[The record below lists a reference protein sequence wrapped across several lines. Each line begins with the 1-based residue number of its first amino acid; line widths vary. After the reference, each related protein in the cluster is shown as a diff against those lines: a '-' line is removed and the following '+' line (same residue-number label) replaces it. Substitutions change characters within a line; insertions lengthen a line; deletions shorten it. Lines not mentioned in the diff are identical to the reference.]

1 MHKMIDMSKSLFLL
15 IAPNSNE
22 GIKFFEMI
30 KQNKDK
36 LDDKDKIT
44 DSDLETINSNKELI
58 TEYFIKSLKIEEREK
73 IIKFL
78 HKYKKDY
85 DENSYNLAIKNLL
98 NYKYNVLIRQSIK
111 SMVKKMLKQLKD
123 RLILELNDY
132 LEYNTDKN
140 QEFLKLIEGLYE

>member
-1 MHKMIDMSKSLFLL
+1 MSKSLFLL

-132 LEYNTDKN
+132 PEYNTDKN

>member
-1 MHKMIDMSKSLFLL
+1 MVDLSKALFLL
-15 IAPNSNE
+15 IAPNSQE
-22 GIKFFEMI
+22 GIQFLEMV

-44 DSDLETINSNKELI
+44 DSDLEMINSNKELI

-73 IIKFL
+73 IIRFL

-98 NYKYNVLIRQSIK
+98 SYRYNALIRQSVK
-111 SMVKKMLKQLKD
+111 NMVKKMLKQLKD

-132 LEYNTDKN
+132 PELNTEKN

>member
-1 MHKMIDMSKSLFLL
+1 MIDMSKSLFLL
-15 IAPNSNE
+15 IAPNSQE
-22 GIKFFEMI
+22 GIQFFEMV
-30 KQNKDK
+30 KENKDK
-36 LDDKDKIT
+36 LDGKDKIT

-73 IIKFL
+73 IIRFL

-98 NYKYNVLIRQSIK
+98 SYKYNVLIRQSIK

-132 LEYNTDKN
+132 SEYNTDKN
-140 QEFLKLIEGLYE
+140 QEFLKLIEGLYQ

>member
-1 MHKMIDMSKSLFLL
+1 MIDMSKSLFLL
-15 IAPNSNE
+15 IAPNSQE
-22 GIKFFEMI
+22 GIQFFEI
-30 KQNKDK
+30 VKQNKDK
-36 LDDKDKIT
+36 LNDKDKIT

-132 LEYNTDKN
+132 PEYNTDKN
-140 QEFLKLIEGLYE
+140 QEFLKLIEGLYEW

>member
-132 LEYNTDKN
+132 PEYNTDKN

>member
-1 MHKMIDMSKSLFLL
+1 MIDMSKSLFLL

-132 LEYNTDKN
+132 PEYNTDKN

>member
-1 MHKMIDMSKSLFLL
+1 MIDMSKSLFLL
-15 IAPNSNE
+15 IAPNSQE
-22 GIKFFEMI
+22 GIQFFEMV
-30 KQNKDK
+30 KENKDK
-36 LDDKDKIT
+36 LNGKDKIT

-73 IIKFL
+73 IIRFL
-78 HKYKKDY
+78 YKYKKDY

-98 NYKYNVLIRQSIK
+98 SYKYNVLIRQSIK

-132 LEYNTDKN
+132 PEYNTNKN

>member
-1 MHKMIDMSKSLFLL
+1 MSKSLFLL
-15 IAPNSNE
+15 IAPNSQE
-22 GIKFFEMI
+22 GIQFFEI
-30 KQNKDK
+30 VKQNKDK

-73 IIKFL
+73 IIRFL

-98 NYKYNVLIRQSIK
+98 SYKYNVLIRQSIK

-132 LEYNTDKN
+132 PEYNTDKN
-140 QEFLKLIEGLYE
+140 QEFLKLIEGLYQ

>member
-1 MHKMIDMSKSLFLL
+1 MIDMSKSLFLL
-15 IAPNSNE
+15 IAPNSQE
-22 GIKFFEMI
+22 GIQFFEI
-30 KQNKDK
+30 VKQNKDK
-36 LDDKDKIT
+36 LNDKDKII

-73 IIKFL
+73 IIRFL
-78 HKYKKDY
+78 YKYKKDY

-98 NYKYNVLIRQSIK
+98 SYKYNVLIRQSIK

-132 LEYNTDKN
+132 PEYNTNKN
-140 QEFLKLIEGLYE
+140 QEFLKLIEGLYEW

>member
-1 MHKMIDMSKSLFLL
+1 MVDLSKALFLL
-15 IAPNSNE
+15 IAPNSQE
-22 GIKFFEMI
+22 GIQFLEMV

-44 DSDLETINSNKELI
+44 DSDLEMINSNKELI

-73 IIKFL
+73 IIRFL

-98 NYKYNVLIRQSIK
+98 SYRYNALIRQSVK
-111 SMVKKMLKQLKD
+111 NMVKKMLKQLKD

-132 LEYNTDKN
+132 PELNTEQN

>member
-85 DENSYNLAIKNLL
+85 DESSYNLAIKNLL

>member
-1 MHKMIDMSKSLFLL
+1 MSKSLFLL
-15 IAPNSNE
+15 IAPNSQE
-22 GIKFFEMI
+22 GIQFFEMV
-30 KQNKDK
+30 KENKDK
-36 LDDKDKIT
+36 LNDKDKIT

-73 IIKFL
+73 IIRFL

-98 NYKYNVLIRQSIK
+98 SYKYNILIRQSIK
-111 SMVKKMLKQLKD
+111 SMVKEMLKQLKD
-123 RLILELNDY
+123 RLILKLNDY
-132 LEYNTDKN
+132 PEYNTEKN

>member
-1 MHKMIDMSKSLFLL
+1 MVDLSKALFLL
-15 IAPNSNE
+15 IAPNSQE
-22 GIKFFEMI
+22 GIQFLEMV

-36 LDDKDKIT
+36 LNDKDKIT
-44 DSDLETINSNKELI
+44 DSDLEMINSNKELI
-58 TEYFIKSLKIEEREK
+58 VEYFIKSLKIEEREK
-73 IIKFL
+73 IIRFL

-98 NYKYNVLIRQSIK
+98 SYRYNALIRQSVK
-111 SMVKKMLKQLKD
+111 NMVKKMLKQLKD

-132 LEYNTDKN
+132 PELNTEKN

>member
-1 MHKMIDMSKSLFLL
+1 MIDMSKSLFLL
-15 IAPNSNE
+15 IAPNSQE
-22 GIKFFEMI
+22 GIQFFEMV

-36 LDDKDKIT
+36 LNDKDKIT
-44 DSDLETINSNKELI
+44 DSDLEIINSNKELI

-73 IIKFL
+73 IIRYL

-98 NYKYNVLIRQSIK
+98 SYRYNVLIRQSIK

-132 LEYNTDKN
+132 PEYNTDKN

>member
-1 MHKMIDMSKSLFLL
+1 MIDMSKSLFLL
-15 IAPNSNE
+15 IAPNSQE
-22 GIKFFEMI
+22 GIQFFEMV

-36 LDDKDKIT
+36 LNDKDKIT
-44 DSDLETINSNKELI
+44 DSDLEIINSNKELI

-73 IIKFL
+73 IIRFL

-98 NYKYNVLIRQSIK
+98 SYKYNVLIRQSIK

-132 LEYNTDKN
+132 PEYNTDKN

>member
-1 MHKMIDMSKSLFLL
+1 MVDLSKALFLL
-15 IAPNSNE
+15 IAPNSQE
-22 GIKFFEMI
+22 GIQFLEMI
-30 KQNKDK
+30 KQNKNK
-36 LDDKDKIT
+36 LNGKDKIT
-44 DSDLETINSNKELI
+44 DSDLEMINSNKELI

-73 IIKFL
+73 IIRFL

-98 NYKYNVLIRQSIK
+98 SYRYNALIRQSVK
-111 SMVKKMLKQLKD
+111 NMVKKMLKQLKD

-132 LEYNTDKN
+132 PELNTEKN

>member
-1 MHKMIDMSKSLFLL
+1 MSKSLFLL
-15 IAPNSNE
+15 IAPNSQE
-22 GIKFFEMI
+22 GIQFFEMV
-30 KQNKDK
+30 KENKDK
-36 LDDKDKIT
+36 LNGKDKIT

-73 IIKFL
+73 IIRFL
-78 HKYKKDY
+78 YKYKKDY

-98 NYKYNVLIRQSIK
+98 SYKYNVLIRQSIK

-132 LEYNTDKN
+132 PEYNTNKN

>member
-1 MHKMIDMSKSLFLL
+1 MSKSLFLL

-73 IIKFL
+73 IIRFL

-98 NYKYNVLIRQSIK
+98 SYKYNVLIRQSIK

-132 LEYNTDKN
+132 PEYNTDKN
-140 QEFLKLIEGLYE
+140 QEFLKLIEGLYQ

>member
-1 MHKMIDMSKSLFLL
+1 MVDLSKALFLL

-73 IIKFL
+73 IIRFL
-78 HKYKKDY
+78 YKYKKDY

-98 NYKYNVLIRQSIK
+98 SYKYNVLIRQSIK

-132 LEYNTDKN
+132 PEYNTDKN

>member
-1 MHKMIDMSKSLFLL
+1 MVDLSKALFLL

-73 IIKFL
+73 IIRFL

-98 NYKYNVLIRQSIK
+98 SYKYNVLIRQSIK

-132 LEYNTDKN
+132 SEYNTDKN
-140 QEFLKLIEGLYE
+140 QEFLKLIEGLYQ

>member
-1 MHKMIDMSKSLFLL
+1 MIDMSKSLFLL

-73 IIKFL
+73 IIRFL

-98 NYKYNVLIRQSIK
+98 SYKYNVLIRQSIK

-132 LEYNTDKN
+132 PEYNTDKN
-140 QEFLKLIEGLYE
+140 QEFLKLIEGLYQ

>member
-15 IAPNSNE
+15 IAPNSQE
-22 GIKFFEMI
+22 GIQFFEMV

-36 LDDKDKIT
+36 LNDKDKIT
-44 DSDLETINSNKELI
+44 DSDLEIINSNKELI

-73 IIKFL
+73 IIRFL

-98 NYKYNVLIRQSIK
+98 SYKYNVLIRQSIK

-132 LEYNTDKN
+132 PEYNTDKN